1 VQAVFLASRFQCF
14 LKTFLIFFLLACT
27 PLFARHR
34 RLDGTYVA
42 TAYSQTGITASGE
55 YTHRHIVAADPEILP
70 IGTRILI
77 RHAGKY
83 SGEYVVADTGGK
95 IQGHRLD
102 LYFPSTRECRN
113 FGVKQVEVQVL
124 ELGNGT
130 HLSAKEADQQVR
142 QDVASD
148 IARGTVGRAASEV
161 DWAMAMAPR
170 R

>member
-1 VQAVFLASRFQCF
+1 MQAESPASRFQCF
-14 LKTFLIFFLLACT
+14 SKTFLIFFLLACT

-34 RLDGTYVA
+34 RLDGTYLA

-55 YTHRHIVAADPEILP
+55 YTHRHIVAADPDILP

-113 FGVKQVEVQVL
+113 FGVKHVEVEVI
-124 ELGNGT
+124 ELGQGT
-130 HLSAKEADQQVR
+130 HLSAKQADRQVK

-148 IARGTVGRAASEV
+148 IAKGTVGGAASEV
-161 DWAMAMAPR
+161 DWALAMAPR

>member
-1 VQAVFLASRFQCF
+1 MRAVLPIHRFQGS

-34 RLDGTYVA
+34 RLDGTYIA
-42 TAYSQTGITASGE
+42 TAYSQTGITASGQ
-55 YTHRHIVAADPEILP
+55 YTHRHIVAADPDILP

-113 FGVKQVEVQVL
+113 FGVKRVEVQVI

-130 HLSAKEADQQVR
+130 HLSAKQADRQVK

-148 IARGTVGRAASEV
+148 IAKGAVGGAASEV
-161 DWAMAMAPR
+161 DWALAMAPKR
-170 R
+170 

>member
-1 VQAVFLASRFQCF
+1 VQAPSSASRFQHF
-14 LKTFLIFFLLACT
+14 AKTFLIFFLLACM

-34 RLDGTYVA
+34 RLNGTYLA

-55 YTHRHIVAADPEILP
+55 YTHRHIVAADPDILP

-102 LYFPSTRECRN
+102 LYFPSTRECKE
-113 FGVKQVEVQVL
+113 FGVKHVEVEVV
-124 ELGNGT
+124 ELGSGT
-130 HLSAKEADQQVR
+130 HLSAKQADRQVK

-148 IARGTVGRAASEV
+148 IARGAVGGAASEV
-161 DWAMAMAPR
+161 DWALAMAPKR
-170 R
+170 

>member
-1 VQAVFLASRFQCF
+1 MQAESTVSRFHCF
-14 LKTFLIFFLLACT
+14 SKTFLIFFLVACT

-34 RLDGTYVA
+34 RLDGTYLA

-55 YTHRHIVAADPEILP
+55 YTHRHIVAADPDILP
-70 IGTRILI
+70 IGSRILI

-102 LYFPSTRECRN
+102 LYFPSTRECRM
-113 FGVKQVEVQVL
+113 FGVKHVEVEVV
-124 ELGNGT
+124 ELGDGT
-130 HLSAKEADQQVR
+130 HLSAKQADRQVK

-148 IARGTVGRAASEV
+148 IAKGTVGRAASEV
-161 DWAMAMAPR
+161 DWAQAMAPR